1 MEKEEDEDVVAEPLV
16 ITVEFLAKPWPDTI
30 SWYSDL
36 GNGTRLAIEEEA
48 GLEYVQ
54 GGLEAVGAEHSH
66 QLATTLTITNLTHN
80 LRQQYKVAQQ
90 CPQEQFGIFV
100 GMRRFFVKILQLISS
115 H

>member
-1 MEKEEDEDVVAEPLV
+1 MEEEEDEDVVAEPLV
-16 ITVEFLAKPWPDTI
+16 ITVEFLAKPWPDII

-36 GNGTRLAIEEEA
+36 GNGTRLTLEEEV
-48 GLEYVQ
+48 GLEYAQ
-54 GGLEAVGAEHSH
+54 GGLEAVAEHSH

-80 LRQQYKVAQQ
+80 LRQQYTVAQQ

>member
-1 MEKEEDEDVVAEPLV
+1 MEEEEDEDVVAEPLV

-66 QLATTLTITNLTHN
+66 QLATTLTITSLTHN
-80 LRQQYKVAQQ
+80 LRQQNSTSTMSSDWSLWNNLGF
-90 CPQEQFGIFV
+90 CWDEE
-100 GMRRFFVKILQLISS
+100 FFL
-115 H
+115 